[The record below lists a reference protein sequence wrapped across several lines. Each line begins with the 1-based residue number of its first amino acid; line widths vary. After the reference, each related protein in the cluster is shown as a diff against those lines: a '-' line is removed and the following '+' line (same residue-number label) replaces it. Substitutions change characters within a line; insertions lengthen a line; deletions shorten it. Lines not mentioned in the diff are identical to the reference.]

1 LTQLLNLNQGDNTIA
16 ISAPGNS
23 YAPDIDSIAV
33 AAQATQYLADGAQLN
48 GRAMGIIASRNCTDG
63 RRVTGIGK
71 DNTLTFTN
79 VRASRTGNR
88 SVTILYLTGVTLSA
102 DINANSGTGRQVEFQ
117 STSSNASDNTIVG
130 AVNVEL
136 SLREGDN
143 TITVSKENG
152 SAPDIDSIIVAE

>member
-1 LTQLLNLNQGDNTIA
+1 
-16 ISAPGNS
+16 
-23 YAPDIDSIAV
+23 
-33 AAQATQYLADGAQLN
+33 
-48 GRAMGIIASRNCTDG
+48 
-63 RRVTGIGK
+63 
-71 DNTLTFTN
+71 
-79 VRASRTGNR
+79 
-88 SVTILYLTGVTLSA
+88 LTGVTLSA